1 MLKVEIFNKL
11 EESLLKIWNEFED
24 KNNLHFY
31 SSLHWLQKCSE
42 TFKNKKIIIVVVF
55 NDNKAVMIMPF
66 QIKIRYHLKFLE
78 WIGDEVV
85 DFMGPI
91 IDSRFDINKSDF
103 IKLWTH
109 LLKAIEKVDIIFL
122 NKQLKFFNNKKNPF
136 VFFLNNNFKENI
148 YIVDIGKKMHDY
160 YFEKDE
166 YFFKSKKFE
175 LKKLE
180 FSDVK
185 FTMDDKIS
193 DSKEIFN
200 FIYVNKFINLPKKH
214 TNFKDNLK
222 VFYNSVLNDFNFFKK
237 IRSELSLNV
246 VRNKNNE
253 IIAANLGIICN
264 NIFYYLI
271 NSFDKKSSLSKY
283 SPGMILLIKT
293 LEKSF
298 SRNYNEFNFGL
309 GNEFYK
315 KKWSNKTLD
324 ISTYFHFCTLF
335 GFLFYTLYH
344 LKKFF
349 LNNTIK

>member
-11 EESLLKIWNEFED
+11 EESLLKIWNELEE

-42 TFKNKKIIIVVVF
+42 SFKNKKIIIVVVF

-103 IKLWTH
+103 IKLWSY
-109 LLKAIEKVDIIFL
+109 LLKIIEKVDIIFL
-122 NKQLKFFNNKKNPF
+122 NKQLELFNNKKNPF
-136 VFFLNNNFKENI
+136 VFFLKNNFKENI
-148 YIVDIGKKMHDY
+148 YIVDINKKWNDY
-160 YFEKDE
+160 YFQKRG
-166 YFFKSKKFE
+166 YFFKSKKLE
-175 LKKLE
+175 LLNI
-180 FSDVK
+180 K
-185 FTMDDKIS
+185 FTIDDKIS

-200 FIYVNKFINLPKKH
+200 FIYANKFINLSEKH
-214 TNFKDNLK
+214 TYFKHNLK
-222 VFYNSVLNDFNFFKK
+222 VFYDSVLNDLNFFKK

-298 SRNYNEFNFGL
+298 NKNYNEFNFGL

-324 ISTYFHFCTLF
+324 ISTYFDFCTLS

>member
-1 MLKVEIFNKL
+1 MLKIEIFNKL
-11 EESLLKIWNEFED
+11 DENLLKIWNEFED

-31 SSLHWLQKCSE
+31 SSLYWLKKCTE
-42 TFKNKKIIIVVVF
+42 AFKNKKIIIAVVF
-55 NDNKAVMIMPF
+55 NDNEVVMIMPF

-136 VFFLNNNFKENI
+136 VFFLSNNFKENI

-193 DSKEIFN
+193 DSEKDLLDCLDEEYRADDPIVRAISGDDYESELEEQTILPSSNTVDIPKVEVPKVEVVMAGDVSKGEKE
-200 FIYVNKFINLPKKH
+200 VVASSALS
-214 TNFKDNLK
+214 LAE
-222 VFYNSVLNDFNFFKK
+222 K
-237 IRSELSLNV
+237 IRM
-246 VRNKNNE
+246 RRK
-253 IIAANLGIICN
+253 G
-264 NIFYYLI
+264 
-271 NSFDKKSSLSKY
+271 NS
-283 SPGMILLIKT
+283 
-293 LEKSF
+293 
-298 SRNYNEFNFGL
+298 
-309 GNEFYK
+309 
-315 KKWSNKTLD
+315 
-324 ISTYFHFCTLF
+324 
-335 GFLFYTLYH
+335 
-344 LKKFF
+344 
-349 LNNTIK
+349 